1 MTTKVKKL
9 KAVLGFTRTS
19 DTDLLKVLNA
29 VHDGINGNPAY
40 PNPPVDMA
48 VFRTAIDSFSVLVT
62 DAADGG
68 KKVTSAKN
76 KQREA
81 VIKDVTL
88 LGHYVEAACNDDLA
102 TFTSSGF
109 ALASTMRT
117 PPQPLTTASLEWI
130 DRGPNSG
137 QTVVKVTTLK
147 GAISYTLR
155 YALVGTGGVPGP
167 WTEVILI
174 SPKKVTINNLTAG
187 STYAFQV
194 RALGT
199 LGYSDWSDSMTFIC
213 A

>member
-68 KKVTSAKN
+68 KKVTSAKT

-81 VIKDVTL
+81 VFKDVTL
-88 LGHYVEAACNDDLA
+88 L
-102 TFTSSGF
+102 
-109 ALASTMRT
+109 
-117 PPQPLTTASLEWI
+117 
-130 DRGPNSG
+130 
-137 QTVVKVTTLK
+137 
-147 GAISYTLR
+147 
-155 YALVGTGGVPGP
+155 
-167 WTEVILI
+167 
-174 SPKKVTINNLTAG
+174 
-187 STYAFQV
+187 
-194 RALGT
+194 
-199 LGYSDWSDSMTFIC
+199 
-213 A
+213 